1 MLVIGSINAD
11 LVVTL
16 DRLPE
21 AGETVTGGRF
31 ARHGGGKGANQAV
44 AAARAGARVRFVGAV
59 GDDDLGAA
67 AIEQLAAEGVDVGA
81 IARLDGEAT
90 GVALIAVDREGRN
103 QIAVASGANAR
114 VDAALVARALEA
126 AALGPGDVVLLGFE
140 VPDAA
145 VVAGARAAAEA
156 GARAILNPA
165 PARDLPGGVLGH
177 GVLLTP
183 NGLEAAALT
192 GETEPAA
199 AARALARRTGAPV
212 LVTVGADG
220 ALLADGD
227 AHRRDPPRRRSRSS
241 TRPAPATRSTASWP
255 PGSPPAPASRT
266 RRAAPWRPRRPQC
279 GGRAR
284 AGRVRAALAQGTVRY
299 DVADGVA
306 TIALDQPETRNA
318 LSDELLDDLLA
329 AFARGP
335 RRRRRALRRARRR
348 THETTFSAGGNLG
361 RLRGRRAAGPQA
373 PRDDDEVPA
382 RCSRSIGELGKP
394 VAVRRQRP
402 LPRGRARARARV
414 RPDRSRARARRSG
427 RPRSTSASSRS

>member
-1 MLVIGSINAD
+1 MPRTVLVIGSINAD

-44 AAARAGARVRFVGAV
+44 AAARAGARVRFAGAV
-59 GDDDLGAA
+59 GDDDFGAA
-67 AIEQLAAEGVDVGA
+67 AIEQLTAEGVDVGA

-114 VDAALVARALEA
+114 VDGALVARALEA
-126 AALGPGDVVLLGFE
+126 AALAPGDVVLLGFE

-165 PARDLPGGVLGH
+165 PARDLPGGLLGH

-199 AARALARRTGAPV
+199 AARVLARRTSRPV
-212 LVTVGADG
+212 VVTAGADG
-220 ALLADGD
+220 AVLADGD
-227 AHRRDPPRRRSRSS
+227 RMVEIA
-241 TRPAPATRSTASWP
+241 APEVEVVDTTGAGDAFNGVLAAGLAAGRGVEEA
-255 PGSPPAPASRT
+255 A
-266 RRAAPWRPRRPQC
+266 RRAVEAASASVR
-279 GGRAR
+279 R
-284 AGRVRAALAQGTVRY
+284 AG
-299 DVADGVA
+299 
-306 TIALDQPETRNA
+306 
-318 LSDELLDDLLA
+318 
-329 AFARGP
+329 ARG
-335 RRRRRALRRARRR
+335 
-348 THETTFSAGGNLG
+348 
-361 RLRGRRAAGPQA
+361 
-373 PRDDDEVPA
+373 
-382 RCSRSIGELGKP
+382 
-394 VAVRRQRP
+394 
-402 LPRGRARARARV
+402 
-414 RPDRSRARARRSG
+414 
-427 RPRSTSASSRS
+427 

>member
-1 MLVIGSINAD
+1 MPGSVLVIGSINAD

-44 AAARAGARVRFVGAV
+44 AAARAGARVRFAGAV

-67 AIEQLAAEGVDVGA
+67 AIELLAAEGVDVGP
-81 IARLDGEAT
+81 IARLEGEAT

-165 PARDLPGGVLGH
+165 PARDLPAGVLEA

-192 GETEPAA
+192 GETDAAA
-199 AARALARRTGAPV
+199 AARALARRTSAPV
-212 LVTVGADG
+212 VVTVGADG

-227 AHRRDPPRRRSRSS
+227 GIVEIR
-241 TRPAPATRSTASWP
+241 APEVDVVDTTGAGDAFNGVLAAGLAAGARIEDA
-255 PGSPPAPASRT
+255 A
-266 RRAAPWRPRRPQC
+266 RRAVEAASASVR
-279 GGRAR
+279 R
-284 AGRVRAALAQGTVRY
+284 AG
-299 DVADGVA
+299 
-306 TIALDQPETRNA
+306 
-318 LSDELLDDLLA
+318 
-329 AFARGP
+329 ARG
-335 RRRRRALRRARRR
+335 
-348 THETTFSAGGNLG
+348 
-361 RLRGRRAAGPQA
+361 
-373 PRDDDEVPA
+373 
-382 RCSRSIGELGKP
+382 
-394 VAVRRQRP
+394 
-402 LPRGRARARARV
+402 
-414 RPDRSRARARRSG
+414 
-427 RPRSTSASSRS
+427 